1 MNQEYV
7 VIIISKEM
15 HTHTHTHTHTDYWRF
30 VRETQIPTERASNG

>member
-15 HTHTHTHTHTDYWRF
+15 HTHTHTHTDYWRF